1 MLNLRKKIKLLIDNY
16 LNTYIYNYIQK
27 NLLTQYFVF
36 GDRTRLKI
44 SDTAITNNAIFNLS
58 SGTITIED
66 YVFFGHGVTLITG
79 THDYQKFNLE
89 RQISFPKLGR
99 DIIVR
104 QGAWI
109 ASNATILAPCIIGEH
124 SVVAA
129 NSLVKADVPPYT
141 VVAGVPAKVIKLIS
155 NADNNNYKDINE

>member
-1 MLNLRKKIKLLIDNY
+1 MLNLRRKVKLLIDDY
-16 LNTYIYNYIQK
+16 LNTHIYNYIQK
-27 NLLTQYFVF
+27 NFLTQYFVF

-66 YVFFGHGVTLITG
+66 YVFFGHGVSLITG

-89 RQISFPKLGR
+89 RQLSFPEAGR
-99 DIIVR
+99 DIVVR

-109 ASNATILAPCIIGEH
+109 ASNATILAPCTIGGH

-129 NSLVKADVPPYT
+129 GSLVKADVPPYT
-141 VVAGVPAKVIKLIS
+141 IVAGVPAKVIKTILH
-155 NADNNNYKDINE
+155 D